1 MQIIHQ
7 CFLKMIEKNKLKR
20 WAQWAA
26 WLVLVALLAFFYAK
40 KDEDQSAEQQGDEQ
54 SLVMFP
60 DDNTSVTHGND
71 GALNYESVLFPR
83 GLSDRVVKYKGY
95 TAHFNK
101 DLHIPNCVTY
111 EITAN
116 EARGN
121 RERSGNFERD
131 ESVAGCPN
139 WWDYRDS
146 GYDRGHMAP
155 AGDMKWDEQAMN
167 ETFYLTNVC
176 PQDAALNAGV
186 WNDIEMKVRE
196 WARRDKSL
204 IVVTGPIVDRNYDT
218 IGQDMDIAVP
228 DAFFKVILS
237 PSTSPMKAIG
247 FICPNRSCGGD
258 LKSYAVSV
266 DEVEERTGMN
276 FFNALPDQVENSIE
290 GACNLNQ
297 WLNR

>member
-1 MQIIHQ
+1 
-7 CFLKMIEKNKLKR
+7 MIEKNKIKR
-20 WAQWAA
+20 WLQWAA
-26 WLVLVALLAFFYAK
+26 WVVVIALLAGYYVKNGA
-40 KDEDQSAEQQGDEQ
+40 GDESQ
-54 SLVMFP
+54 SQDTEQAQVMMP
-60 DDNTSVTHGND
+60 EYDNQSTTASV
-71 GALNYESVLFPR
+71 NYETVLLPR
-83 GLSDRVVKYKGY
+83 GMSDRVVKYKGY

-101 DLHIPNCVTY
+101 ELHIPNCVTY
-111 EITAN
+111 EITAS
-116 EARGN
+116 EARGKRDRN
-121 RERSGNFERD
+121 GNFERD

-155 AGDMKWDEQAMN
+155 AGDMKWDEQATN

-176 PQDAALNAGV
+176 PRDAALNSGV

-204 IVVTGPIVDRNYDT
+204 VVITGPIIDKKYET

-237 PSTSPMKAIG
+237 PNTTPMKAIG
-247 FICPNRSCGGD
+247 FICPNRVCGGT

-266 DEVEERTGMN
+266 DEVEKRTGIN
-276 FFNALPDQVENSIE
+276 FFNALPDDVENTIE
-290 GACNLNQ
+290 ATCNFNQ
-297 WLNR
+297 WMNR

>member
-1 MQIIHQ
+1 MVNKNQI
-7 CFLKMIEKNKLKR
+7 KR
-20 WAQWAA
+20 YLQWAA
-26 WLVLVALLAFFYAK
+26 WVLVAALLVVLYTRN
-40 KDEDQSAEQQGDEQ
+40 DGDNMTDDEQ
-54 SLVMFP
+54 SKIMSGEGSNA
-60 DDNTSVTHGND
+60 D
-71 GALNYESVLFPR
+71 LNYESVVLPR

-101 DLHIPNCVTY
+101 ELHIPNCVTY

-116 EARGN
+116 ETRG
-121 RERSGNFERD
+121 RQGRKGQFERD

-146 GYDRGHMAP
+146 GYERGHMAP
-155 AGDMKWDEQAMN
+155 AGDMKWDDEAMN

-176 PQDAALNAGV
+176 PQDASLNGGV

-204 IVVTGPIVDRNYDT
+204 FVVTGPIMGKNPET

-228 DAFFKVILS
+228 EAFFKVILS
-237 PSTSPMKAIG
+237 PSTTPMKAIG
-247 FICPNRSCGGD
+247 FICPNRPCGGV
-258 LKSYAVSV
+258 LRSYAVSV
-266 DEVEERTGMN
+266 DEVEERTGIN
-276 FFNALPDQVENSIE
+276 FFNVLPDDVENTIE
-290 GACNLNQ
+290 SSCNFNQ

>member
-1 MQIIHQ
+1 
-7 CFLKMIEKNKLKR
+7 MIEKNKLKR
-20 WAQWAA
+20 WSQWAA
-26 WLVLVALLAFFYAK
+26 WLAVVTLLAVFYAK
-40 KDEDQSAEQQGDEQ
+40 KSDNQPTEQQSDEQ
-54 SLVMFP
+54 SLVVFP
-60 DDNTSVTHGND
+60 DDNTSTTFDND
-71 GALNYESVLFPR
+71 ASLNYESVMFPR
-83 GLSDRVVKYKGY
+83 GLSDKVVKYKGY

-116 EARGN
+116 ETRGK

-131 ESVAGCPN
+131 ESVTGCPN

-176 PQDAALNAGV
+176 PQDAALNAGM
-186 WNDIEMKVRE
+186 WNDIEIKVRE

-204 IVVTGPIVDRNYDT
+204 IVVTGPIMGKNQET
-218 IGQDMDIAVP
+218 IGQDIDIAVP
-228 DAFFKVILS
+228 EAFFKVILS
-237 PSTSPMKAIG
+237 PNTTPKKAIA
-247 FICPNRSCGGD
+247 FICPNRSCGGTMQ
-258 LKSYAVSV
+258 SYAVSV
-266 DEVEERTGMN
+266 DEVEKRTGMN
-276 FFNALPDQVENSIE
+276 FFNALPDEIENRIE
-290 GACNLNQ
+290 ATCNLNQ